1 MISHRL
7 AREATSVAIL
17 LFLANAPAVA
27 LDLNVGGIS
36 LGITSGDAHGALSAS
51 ARIGDETSAAI
62 SVAPAGTVA
71 TISANTPAA
80 SANIGVSTDQVSVSA
95 SVPAANLNLGAALR
109 ANGAGENRDDGISGF
124 GIRSMR
130 GPGSLTGSQIAVAMS
145 AAYTGL
151 AASDQQLLR
160 DRCGLILASPAAFE
174 PSLVALCRFVG
185 SLQVN

>member
-1 MISHRL
+1 MIPHRL
-7 AREATSVAIL
+7 ARGAAGVAIL
-17 LFLANAPAVA
+17 LFLASGPATA

-36 LGITSGDAHGALSAS
+36 LGITGGDAHGALSVS
-51 ARIGDETSAAI
+51 AKVGNDTSTAI
-62 SVAPAGTVA
+62 SVAPAASVA

-80 SANIGVSTDQVSVSA
+80 STSVGVGTDEVSLSA
-95 SVPAANLNLGAALR
+95 SVPAANLDLGVALR
-109 ANGAGENRDDGISGF
+109 ANSAGENRDDGVSGF
-124 GIRSMR
+124 GVRSMR
-130 GPGSLTGSQIAVAMS
+130 GPGGLTGSQIGLAMS